1 MKQNLKI
8 PVFHRSE
15 NQSSVGEITLQG
27 KITSLD
33 LSPGKYVTIIFHN
46 RYFVKLHS
54 KYESK
59 IRTNCSDIDLMGNM
73 RILLLCYQGCH
84 KVL

>member
-1 MKQNLKI
+1 MTHTLLQEPTANLDVFFQLLRMKQNLKI

-33 LSPGKYVTIIFHN
+33 LSPGKYVTIIFH
-46 RYFVKLHS
+46 
-54 KYESK
+54 
-59 IRTNCSDIDLMGNM
+59 
-73 RILLLCYQGCH
+73 
-84 KVL
+84 